1 MTNNEFDG
9 PNAPMHDEHEF
20 KETPSFKEVWKN
32 SPMLKLLTVGAA
44 LILVIGFFMMSGDE
58 EEIAPSNVRRAADV
72 KEVVGAAVDEQ
83 YEKAIK
89 EADRQRFEEAQQN
102 QSSFIPTPRGALK
115 SRLLDEVEEEVEEE
129 DPLLQWRRRAEKREQ
144 ERQKRAEAK
153 KKESLTQQVLV
164 QNKQE
169 AEIND
174 KKVEQMTEI
183 MAEQMQSI
191 LQSRAIMPSQRL
203 VVSVPVDV
211 SAEGFADSGPLSV
224 SDDGVSAGFEDEVQE
239 AQTIIIPAGE
249 VFYGQLITTANSD
262 VEGPILANIYSG
274 PLRGARLIGTF
285 TRSNT
290 DLLVLSFNKIVI
302 DGLDFSIDAVA
313 VDPATTSPGMAT
325 EVNHHWLTRVILP
338 GAAAFI
344 EGLAEAYAEQEN
356 TLVVTG
362 ETVTQETKPLNT
374 KGKLATGIKES
385 TSIIGEILE
394 DEADKVEE
402 ATVIVAS
409 GTPIGILFLEPLTD

>member
-1 MTNNEFDG
+1 M
-9 PNAPMHDEHEF
+9 
-20 KETPSFKEVWKN
+20 
-32 SPMLKLLTVGAA
+32 
-44 LILVIGFFMMSGDE
+44 
-58 EEIAPSNVRRAADV
+58 
-72 KEVVGAAVDEQ
+72 
-83 YEKAIK
+83 
-89 EADRQRFEEAQQN
+89 
-102 QSSFIPTPRGALK
+102 K